1 MYNIK
6 TMNHISPCGLQK
18 LEARGCTVGENVS
31 DPDGLILRSA
41 DLHDYAF
48 EPSLIAIAR
57 SGAGTNN
64 IPLEECCRR
73 GIVVFNSPGANAE
86 AVKEQILCSLVLSS
100 RDVLGSID
108 WVKGLNGRGKDI
120 PALVEKGKSQ
130 FAGPELMGKTLG
142 VIGLGAIGALIANA
156 AVSLGM
162 TVCGYDPYL
171 SVDAA
176 WRLSRDVKHEVNLD
190 GIYAKADYISIN
202 VPYTDTTYHMLD
214 AKAFS
219 KMKDGVRIIN
229 ESRAEIVD
237 DDAMLAAIA
246 SGRVGKYVTDFPNE
260 KVVGV
265 DNIIALPHLGAC
277 TPESA
282 QREPSLLRIL
292 EHRPKN
298 PKITVLSWRL
308 KKSVISWR
316 TETSKTPSTSRTRHS
331 SAWVSAVCASCTR
344 TCRRCS
350 TSSSRLP
357 AAPA

>member
-1 MYNIK
+1 MYKIK
-6 TMNHISPCGLQK
+6 TMNHISPYGLQK
-18 LEARGCTVGENVS
+18 LEERGCVVGE
-31 DPDGLILRSA
+31 DIQAPDGLILRSA
-41 DLHDYAF
+41 DLHSYAF

-64 IPLEECCRR
+64 IPLEDCCRR

-162 TVCGYDPYL
+162 NVCGYDPYL

-202 VPYTDTTYHMLD
+202 VPYTDQTFHMLD
-214 AKAFS
+214 ARAFS
-219 KMKDGVRIIN
+219 KMKDGVLIVNTARGALIDEEALIAAL
-229 ESRAEIVD
+229 ESGKVGGAGLDVVEEENDLVYFNRAG
-237 DDAMLAAIA
+237 A
-246 SGRVGKYVTDFPNE
+246 
-260 KVVGV
+260 
-265 DNIIALPHLGAC
+265 ALPHR
-277 TPESA
+277 TMNI
-282 QREPSLLRIL
+282 LRSMPNVIVSPHNAFYTDVNVASMVRSGFEEL
-292 EHRPKN
+292 TDFVAGRSN
-298 PKITVLSWRL
+298 PCEVPL
-308 KKSVISWR
+308 
-316 TETSKTPSTSRTRHS
+316 
-331 SAWVSAVCASCTR
+331 
-344 TCRRCS
+344 
-350 TSSSRLP
+350 
-357 AAPA
+357 